1 MFSSNFMWG
10 VTPSTLL
17 HSFLP
22 LLEASI
28 PCSSITHHPA
38 CLTNFPKLT
47 FSLLICQECPV
58 PRILDPTFQGIS
70 QSEEESGNISIIFFF
85 YTCIISKSCIIP
97 PASTHMQ
104 KRLALTLSSWKS
116 VFSSLCILTTWTEH
130 VNPVIFYPWLTIM

>member
-22 LLEASI
+22 LLEASV

-38 CLTNFPKLT
+38 RLTNT
-47 FSLLICQECPV
+47 SQSSLFLCWSA
-58 PRILDPTFQGIS
+58 RILDPTFQGIS
-70 QSEEESGNISIIFFF
+70 QSEEESGNISIIFF
-85 YTCIISKSCIIP
+85 YTCIISKSWIIP
-97 PASTHMQ
+97 PAPTHMQ

-116 VFSSLCILTTWTEH
+116 VFSSLCILTTWPEH
-130 VNPVIFYPWLTIM
+130 VNPVMFYPWLTIM

>member
-38 CLTNFPKLT
+38 CLTNTSQSSLFLCWSARNIQYPEYWIPLFKAYHNLRKSLET
-47 FSLLICQECPV
+47 SLL
-58 PRILDPTFQGIS
+58 
-70 QSEEESGNISIIFFF
+70 FFF
-85 YTCIISKSCIIP
+85 YTCIISKSWIIP